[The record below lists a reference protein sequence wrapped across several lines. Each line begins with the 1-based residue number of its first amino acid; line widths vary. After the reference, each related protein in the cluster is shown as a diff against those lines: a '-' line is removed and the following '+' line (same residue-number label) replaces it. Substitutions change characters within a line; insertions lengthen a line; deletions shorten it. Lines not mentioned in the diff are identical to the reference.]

1 MRQDELFTTK
11 SLLPG
16 FLYEPEFVDRGEEA
30 ELVRLIQSLPLEEAR
45 YREFTARR
53 RIVSYGAS
61 YDFSSHELHVAGA
74 IPPAL
79 HPLRS
84 RMAELMGVLP
94 ESIRHALI
102 AEYQPGSP
110 LGWHRDVPESL
121 PPVRAIHGRCLD
133 QALRHSLQSRQVE
146 HHVGPEAG
154 EKGGRILY
162 SGPPAGLAGL
172 QASRTAQYLWRERS
186 RDLADPG
193 QHRRRQ
199 RRRELLLPG

>member
-61 YDFSSHELHVAGA
+61 YDFSSHELRVAGA

-84 RMAELMGVLP
+84 RMAALMGVPP

-110 LGWHRDVPESL
+110 LGWHRDVPEFDVVGGLSL
-121 PPVRAIHGRCLD
+121 HG
-133 QALRHSLQSRQVE
+133 QARMRLRPYPHRK
-146 HHVGPEAG
+146 G
-154 EKGGRILY
+154 E
-162 SGPPAGLAGL
+162 
-172 QASRTAQYLWRERS
+172 RTALKLDLMPRSAYVLRGPARWNWQHAISPTTELRYSITWRTLRV
-186 RDLADPG
+186 
-193 QHRRRQ
+193 
-199 RRRELLLPG
+199 